1 MRGAFLL
8 LVVLV
13 LSGGRSAAAQALTHG
28 DPGAWDQATVPWRAP
43 ELAAIPSTSDVNA
56 LLALQVSAQQRSWG
70 RRGAIIG
77 ALAGAVT
84 TYLVSHQGGSTALC
98 DRDAN
103 QDAMGERECVALT
116 VAGGFAGAGLG
127 AWIGSRFRRE

>member
-1 MRGAFLL
+1 MRRELL
-8 LVVLV
+8 LVGVLFIV
-13 LSGGRSAAAQALTHG
+13 GGRDAAAQALAQTEQ
-28 DPGAWDQATVPWRAP
+28 GAREQAALTWQVPD
-43 ELAAIPSTSDVNA
+43 AAAGFSALDVNA

-70 RRGAIIG
+70 RRGAVIG
-77 ALAGAVT
+77 ALAGALT

-127 AWIGSRFRRE
+127 AWIGSRFRRD